1 LSNKNFNQGKKMKY
15 HKFYS
20 LIITSLLFFTLNTY
34 AADDNSTA
42 TTEPGFYATPIQL
55 ALFAPLQLAPV
66 DSDVYGL
73 KLSLPYGVNRILYGI
88 GAGLCSVDQE
98 VYGLDVGGWNVVKG
112 NQYGIQIGGLFAS
125 RGNAESISYGLNIA
139 GLVNLSKGS
148 GYGIS
153 IAGIVNYATD
163 TLTGLQLACCTYAEK
178 ITGLQLGVVNYA
190 DDLTGVQLGLVNIC
204 PKGYLPFMIVINGKF

>member
-1 LSNKNFNQGKKMKY
+1 MKHY
-15 HKFYS
+15 KIYS
-20 LIITSLLFFTLNTY
+20 LIISSLLFFTLNIY

-73 KLSLPYGVNRILYGI
+73 KLSLPYGVNRTLYGLSV
-88 GAGLCSVDQE
+88 GLCSVDQE

-139 GLVNLSKGS
+139 GGVNLAKGT
-148 GYGIS
+148 GYGLS
-153 IAGIVNYATD
+153 IAGLVNYAAETF
-163 TLTGLQLACCTYAEK
+163 TGLQLACWTSAKK
-178 ITGLQLGVVNYA
+178 ITGLQLGIVNYA

-204 PKGYLPFMIVINGKF
+204 PKGYLPFMIIINGKF